1 MGRRMWGWHEFLGLV
16 RRAAQAALIAM
27 ALAAQAQATPVAA
40 PTPQS
45 PAAPRVIALHGQANF
60 RDLGGYDAADGRH
73 VKSGAIYRSGELSHL
88 DASDYRR
95 IADLGIRAV
104 FDLRTDD
111 ERRAEPTRW
120 GAGPVETF
128 VAAKNGAIFS
138 SDALLDHGRPSA
150 AKAREAMLALYREM
164 PDEYAPELKAL
175 FAELLTRQTPVL
187 VHCTAGKD
195 RTGLAAAL
203 ILTALGTPRDE
214 VLQDYALSNRF
225 VTAAII
231 GRTETGRAMLDRLP
245 PDVVSAL
252 LAADPDYLEA
262 SFAAIDQ
269 EYGSTD
275 NYFKTKLS
283 LGPEQIAELRAN
295 LLR

>member
-1 MGRRMWGWHEFLGLV
+1 MSF
-16 RRAAQAALIAM
+16 
-27 ALAAQAQATPVAA
+27 AAQAQDISSPVVAATPPAA
-40 PTPQS
+40 S
-45 PAAPRVIALHGQANF
+45 AAPRVIALDGQANF
-60 RDLGGYDAADGRH
+60 RDLGGYDAAGGRH

-95 IADLGIRAV
+95 IDALGIRAV

-120 GAGPVETF
+120 GASPVETF
-128 VAAKNGAIFS
+128 VASKNGAIFS
-138 SDALLDHGRPSA
+138 GAALLDHGRPSA
-150 AKAREAMLALYREM
+150 AKASEAMLAFYRQM
-164 PDEYAPELKAL
+164 PDQYAPELKAI
-175 FAELLTRQTPVL
+175 FTDLLTGQTPVL

-195 RTGLAAAL
+195 RTGLASAL

-214 VLQDYALSNRF
+214 VLKDYALSNRF

-231 GRTETGRAMLDRLP
+231 GRTETGRAMLGHLP
-245 PDVVSAL
+245 PDVVDAL
-252 LAADPDYLEA
+252 LAADPAYLEA

-283 LGPEQIAELRAN
+283 LRPQQIAELRAN

>member
-1 MGRRMWGWHEFLGLV
+1 
-16 RRAAQAALIAM
+16 M
-27 ALAAQAQATPVAA
+27 AFSAQAQSASTSPIAA
-40 PTPQS
+40 PEAPS
-45 PAAPRVIALHGQANF
+45 PASTRLIALDGQANF
-60 RDLGGYDAADGRH
+60 RDLGGYDAAGGRH
-73 VKSGAIYRSGELSHL
+73 VKPGEIFRSGELSHL

-95 IADLGIRAV
+95 IADLGIRTV

-120 GAGPVETF
+120 GAGHVETF

-164 PDEYAPELKAL
+164 PDQYAPELKAI
-175 FAELLTRQTPVL
+175 FADLLTHQTPLL

-214 VLQDYALSNRF
+214 VLKDYALSNRF

-231 GRTETGRAMLDRLP
+231 GQTQTGHAMLGRLP
-245 PDVVSAL
+245 PDVVGAL
-252 LAADPDYLEA
+252 LAADPAYLEA
-262 SFAAIDQ
+262 SFAAINH

-283 LGPEQIAELRAN
+283 LGPAQIAALRAN